1 MVKCSWCRKEF
12 KSDNEPLDF
21 LGTKIIFCPEYIRNG
36 IKNCVGVFLQG
47 LGEGLIAS
55 GGKK

>member
-12 KSDNEPLDF
+12 KPDNEPLDF
-21 LGTKIIFCPEYIRNG
+21 LGTKIIFCPDCIGNG
-36 IKNCVGVFLQG
+36 IKYGVGVFLKA
-47 LGEGLIAS
+47 LGEGLISS